1 MGNLTNVNY
10 LGGSP
15 SISFAYDPVNR
26 MTNMIDASGTNSFG
40 YTPTGQI
47 QSETNFWISNT
58 FNDTISYAY
67 NQGHRTNLNLT
78 EPSGSWSE
86 TYGYDSFWRFATIT
100 SPAGTFGYQYVLG
113 AQSLISAISLANG
126 SLITN
131 SFDANARLTGTALVN
146 SFGGT
151 MDDYQ
156 YLYNQGNQRTSC
168 LRAGGIPNY
177 VNYSYDPIGEV
188 TSDLAYESISNT
200 LRNNEQLYYLYDA
213 AGNLQYRTNNALI
226 QNFQVNSLNEL
237 TSETNGGR
245 LTVVGT
251 TTPIA
256 TNVTVNSSNAVIYG
270 DSTFAATN
278 MPLTNTYT
286 ALALGGGLAATNAV
300 TFNLASNSVFQYDGN
315 GNLTSDG
322 WRNFVY
328 DDENQL
334 IQVSVPDQW
343 MSQFVYD
350 GKKRRRIRAE
360 FNWQSGAWVQTNE
373 VLYVYDGNLAIQE
386 RASNDAV
393 QVTYT
398 RGRDMSGSLDGAGGI
413 GGLLGRTDTNGSTFY
428 HADANGNVT
437 MLLNSSQAVVA
448 KYLYD
453 AFGNLLS
460 ESGSLA
466 AANRY
471 QFSSKEKDSSSGLIY
486 YLWRFSDPNLQ
497 RWINRDPT
505 GERGSANL
513 YRFINNSGLNKVDAL
528 GLCPSGTCDKWT
540 INVLTMQSGDIGIG
554 GLVLN
559 AELIA
564 DPSCCIVPHTQL
576 YKYVGVGIGGGF
588 DWTAT
593 FKVGSATFNT
603 SCIPWNAHNGFG
615 RVSGAGFGII
625 YTYGVAYLTT
635 PQAYV
640 KIASPSWGI
649 DFSDFTTVGH
659 WTVTQLGGND

>member
-1 MGNLTNVNY
+1 VKWRNY
-10 LGGSP
+10 GS
-15 SISFAYDPVNR
+15 
-26 MTNMIDASGTNSFG
+26 
-40 YTPTGQI
+40 TGQI

-58 FNDTISYAY
+58 FSDSISYGY

-113 AQSLISAISLANG
+113 AQSLVAGISLPNG

-188 TSDLAYESISNT
+188 TSDLAYESISNI

-278 MPLTNTYT
+278 MPLTNNYT

-300 TFNLASNSVFQYDGN
+300 TFNLSSNAVFQYDGN
-315 GNLTSDG
+315 GNLTNDG

-334 IQVSVPDQW
+334 IQVSVPGQW

-350 GKKRRRIRAE
+350 GKKRRRIRTE
-360 FNWQSGAWVQTNE
+360 FSSEGGAWVQTNQ

-386 RASNDAV
+386 RASNNAV

-398 RGRDMSGSLDGAGGI
+398 RGRDMTGSLDGAGGI
-413 GGLLGRTDTNGSTFY
+413 GGLLARTDTNGSTYY
-428 HADANGNVT
+428 HADGNGNIT
-437 MLLNSSQAVVA
+437 MLINSSQAVVA

-453 AFGNLLS
+453 AFGNVLSTLGLLAS
-460 ESGSLA
+460 
-466 AANRY
+466 ANHY
-471 QFSSKEKDSSSGLIY
+471 QFSSKEVHVNSGLVY
-486 YLWRFSDPNLQ
+486 YLRRYYDPNLQ
-497 RWINRDPT
+497 RWPNRDPIEEN
-505 GERGSANL
+505 GGVNL
-513 YRFINNSGLNKVDAL
+513 YAFVNNQPVNAADICGLAYIPLPNYNPPDA
-528 GLCPSGTCDKWT
+528 GKPCCYKSVTITATRTDKPPTPGIKYITTQGPAQNWT
-540 INVLTMQSGDIGIG
+540 INLSVALAISPGKFESLQIDWSTCIRFDGNFGYLASGLSTSFPTVTYGSVGGPYLTY
-554 GLVLN
+554 
-559 AELIA
+559 A
-564 DPSCCIVPHTQL
+564 
-576 YKYVGVGIGGGF
+576 
-588 DWTAT
+588 
-593 FKVGSATFNT
+593 
-603 SCIPWNAHNGFG
+603 
-615 RVSGAGFGII
+615 RVSWLSCDEGVWTIHQINAAGGYFFNG
-625 YTYGVAYLTT
+625 
-635 PQAYV
+635 
-640 KIASPSWGI
+640 SWSHQG
-649 DFSDFTTVGH
+649 F
-659 WTVTQLGGND
+659 

>member
-1 MGNLTNVNY
+1 VKWRNY
-10 LGGSP
+10 GS
-15 SISFAYDPVNR
+15 
-26 MTNMIDASGTNSFG
+26 
-40 YTPTGQI
+40 TGQI

-113 AQSLISAISLANG
+113 AQSLVAGISLPNG
-126 SLITN
+126 SMITN
-131 SFDANARLTGTALVN
+131 SFDANARLTGTALMN
-146 SFGGT
+146 SLGGT

-245 LTVVGT
+245 LTVMGT

-270 DSTFAATN
+270 DYTFAATN
-278 MPLTNTYT
+278 MPLTSNYT
-286 ALALGGGLAATNAV
+286 ALALGGGLAATNGV
-300 TFNLASNSVFQYDGN
+300 TFNLSSNAVFQYDGN
-315 GNLTSDG
+315 GNLTNDG

-334 IQVSVPDQW
+334 IQVSVPGQW

-350 GKKRRRIRAE
+350 GKKRRRIRTE
-360 FNWQSGAWVQTNE
+360 FSSEGGAWVQTNQ

-386 RASNDAV
+386 RASNNAV

-398 RGRDMSGSLDGAGGI
+398 RGRDMTGSLDGAGGI
-413 GGLLGRTDTNGSTFY
+413 GGLLARTDTNGSTYY
-428 HADANGNVT
+428 HADGNGNIT
-437 MLLNSSQAVVA
+437 MLINSSQAVAA

-453 AFGNLLS
+453 AFGNVLSASGLLA
-460 ESGSLA
+460 E
-466 AANRY
+466 ANCY
-471 QFSSKEKDSSSGLIY
+471 QFSSKEEDLNSGLVY
-486 YLWRFSDPNLQ
+486 YLYRFYDPNLQ
-497 RWINRDPT
+497 RWVNRDPI
-505 GERGSANL
+505 GVFGGINL
-513 YRFINNSGLNKVDAL
+513 YTFVLNKPIGRIDLL
-528 GLCPSGTCDKWT
+528 GLFGQDADSSSGGVNGPPDLSISGPAGPCAGGGPPIVGNNDSPQELGAFFGLGLVAAAMAGLAGPDEAVAAGGLSLADGETVVGIVMDGQVVPESVMGPVASHAVAAEAAGALAADGTLVDGAEAFTASSEDDELSVVGSGTY
-540 INVLTMQSGDIGIG
+540 G
-554 GLVLN
+554 GTLN
-559 AELIA
+559 ISDDA
-564 DPSCCIVPHTQL
+564 
-576 YKYVGVGIGGGF
+576 
-588 DWTAT
+588 
-593 FKVGSATFNT
+593 
-603 SCIPWNAHNGFG
+603 
-615 RVSGAGFGII
+615 
-625 YTYGVAYLTT
+625 VAAVR
-635 PQAYV
+635 AY
-640 KIASPSWGI
+640 
-649 DFSDFTTVGH
+649 FTTEP
-659 WTVTQLGGND
+659 